1 MAKRGRKPTNK
12 YKVGYFYEDEE
23 KAVSD
28 YIKATT
34 VEQKNKIFED
44 FLKPALKKMI
54 ESIIRRY
61 NLYPPGE
68 EFEETFADALSH
80 IIEKIDRFNDDQGT
94 KAFSYLQTVCKNH
107 LICKINN
114 IKKMTTKNTSYD
126 DMFDEINDN
135 EEHSYVLHDHVKTT
149 LGEAIQL
156 TAENILEL
164 IGKEDGKLSK
174 KEILVGKSISEIL
187 LNWDELFKDLGS
199 NKFNR
204 SAMFLYI
211 KETTNLSTKDVNAS
225 MRKFKNLYFKT
236 KNSLF

>member
-1 MAKRGRKPTNK
+1 MAKRGRKPKNK

-28 YIKATT
+28 YINATT
-34 VEQKNKIFED
+34 FEEKNKIFEE
-44 FLKPALKKMI
+44 FLRPALKKMI

-68 EFEETFADALSH
+68 EFNETFDDALSH
-80 IIEKIDRFNDDQGT
+80 IIEKIDKFKDDQGT
-94 KAFSYLQTVCKNH
+94 KAFSYFQTVCKNH

-114 IKKMTTKNTSYD
+114 LKKITTKNASYD

-135 EEHSYVLHDHVKTT
+135 EEHSYVLHDHISTT
-149 LGEAIQL
+149 LNEAIQL
-156 TAENILEL
+156 TAQNILDL
-164 IGKEDGKLSK
+164 IDKEDNKLSK
-174 KEILVGKSISEIL
+174 KEMLVGKSISEIL

-236 KNSLF
+236 KNSLL